1 MGAGGR
7 QGGQLSRSAGGALPQ
22 HTRPGEVEAAGHQ
35 HHLMTGVLQICQH
48 RYQLGHPGNIGFACV
63 VGQSGGAYFDHNA
76 FFLRQLHYTL
86 LQVT

>member
-1 MGAGGR
+1 MVRALMHA
-7 QGGQLSRSAGGALPQ
+7 QLTGTDTHG
-22 HTRPGEVEAAGHQ
+22 AAGHQ

-63 VGQSGGAYFDHNA
+63 VGQSRGAYFDHNA